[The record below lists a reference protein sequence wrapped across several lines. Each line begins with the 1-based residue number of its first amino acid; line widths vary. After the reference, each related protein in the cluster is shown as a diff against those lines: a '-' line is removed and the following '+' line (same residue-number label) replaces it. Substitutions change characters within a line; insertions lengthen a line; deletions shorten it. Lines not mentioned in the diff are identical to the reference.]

1 MVNKNLY
8 VNSLNGKLLYIA
20 NKMFGVFDL
29 EQEMSVGATIFYI
42 INLYLILP
50 DSYGGIPL
58 FFN

>member
-29 EQEMSVGATIFYI
+29 EQVMSARGDTIYI
-42 INLYLILP
+42 VNLDVILP

-58 FFN
+58 YFN

>member
-20 NKMFGVFDL
+20 NKMFGVFNL

-42 INLYLILP
+42 VNLNVILH

-58 FFN
+58 

>member
-29 EQEMSVGATIFYI
+29 EQEKSVGGQ
-42 INLYLILP
+42 NLIK
-50 DSYGGIPL
+50 
-58 FFN
+58 